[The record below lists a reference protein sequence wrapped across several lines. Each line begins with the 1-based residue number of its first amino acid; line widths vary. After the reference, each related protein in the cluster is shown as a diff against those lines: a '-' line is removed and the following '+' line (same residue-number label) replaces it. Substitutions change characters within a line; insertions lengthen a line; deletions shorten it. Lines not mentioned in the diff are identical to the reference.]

1 MKKILFGC
9 IAAASMLF
17 AASCAKESEKA
28 LPGEALEV
36 TFDVSLQSALSTRA
50 ISDGNT
56 VDKLTYKVYNTAGEA
71 ISGKEGTADIAN
83 GSASVK
89 ISLIQGQTYQFV
101 FWAQK
106 GDTYDLSAFPT
117 VKVDYTNV
125 PNNDESRDA
134 FYFAGDIKIEET
146 TQTVK
151 LNRPFAQI
159 NFGVIYDKEV
169 PVTKS
174 SMTVNSGVYSQIDLL
189 TGNVTEEV
197 KDITFTTAAIP
208 TETLKANG
216 KEYTYLSMDYVLVPK
231 EGSTLDLSFDFDGT
245 SYKNANVPAKKNH
258 RTNLLAEVTAEQ
270 EIDFN
275 ITVDPNY
282 DEEGDTDIIIEGE
295 GNGEEPG
302 GEEPGETKEVVD
314 VLNNANTI
322 NSTATSYTTWTY
334 TATSGAEY
342 SGNSAGQYSSIQ
354 LRTTNSNEGVVT
366 TKSGG
371 KVAKISV
378 KWISNT
384 LDARTLDVYGKNEAY
399 ESPADLF
406 NPDKQGNLI
415 ASFAKADGDK
425 EIVIEGNPTFIGFRS
440 NASALYLDEVKITWI
455 QGDSSTEPEE
465 PEEPAT
471 VTVSNVKAEYA
482 EGKVNFTANFDGK
495 KEDIKSAAF
504 VYGPA
509 TRAASEGEV
518 AATIG
523 DGVLTASTTL
533 EPGNYTVSVKINGEP
548 VESTTAGQDEVNI
561 EVPESEEPEQPGD
574 DEKGSLNN
582 PFTVAEAIAKAIET
596 NETPTTDKYYIKG
609 FVASITEQ
617 FGANFGNATF
627 TMVDKGSSDVFT
639 AFRVFYQAESQKW
652 VEGDEIVHVG
662 DEVLVCGQIVN
673 YKGNTPETN
682 QNTGYLV
689 EILGYAPVIDTF
701 EVDYNADTNKATFTA
716 TYTNKDNVSL
726 KAGFTYEGASG
737 SVDVPATAA
746 NGTFT
751 ATIDT
756 KDLAYGT
763 YNVIAY
769 VNDIKS
775 SPKAFTIKDPNAGEV
790 KEYVDVLDNAFTGVG
805 SVTQYKD
812 WENTGSAS
820 GAVYKGQ
827 SAGDGG
833 TIQLRSNNNNSGIV
847 TTASGGTV
855 KKIVVTWNTEKTANG
870 RKIDIYGKNDA
881 YSAAT
886 DLYGTDKGTQ
896 LGSIVYSTGTSTGEL
911 VIEGNYTHIGFRSN
925 SSALYLDEV
934 QITWEK

>member
-125 PNNDESRDA
+125 PNNDENRDA
-134 FYFAGDIKIEET
+134 FYFAGNIAINAA
-146 TQTVK
+146 TQKVE
-151 LNRPFAQI
+151 LHRPFAQI

-174 SMTVNSGVYSQIDLL
+174 YMNVKSGAYSQIDLL

-197 KDITFTTAAIP
+197 KNIGFTPAAIP

-245 SYKNANVPAKKNH
+245 LYNNANVPAKMNH

-270 EIDFN
+270 EIDFT
-275 ITVDPNY
+275 ITVVPDY

-314 VLNNANTI
+314 VLNNAVTGV
-322 NSTATSYTTWTY
+322 TAQTYTPWTY
-334 TATSGAEY
+334 TAASGAEY
-342 SGNSAGQYSSIQ
+342 SGNSAGSYSSIQ
-354 LRTTNSNEGVVT
+354 LRNTNSNEGVVT

-378 KWISNT
+378 TWNSNT
-384 LDARTLDVYGKNEAY
+384 TNDTRTVDVYGKNEAY

-406 NPDKQGNLI
+406 NADKQGNLI
-415 ASFAKADGDK
+415 ASFVKADGDK

-440 NASALYLDEVKITWI
+440 RTGALYLDEVKITWI
-455 QGDSSTEPEE
+455 QGDSSTEPGE

-482 EGKVNFTANFDGK
+482 DGKVNFTANFDGK
-495 KEDIKSAAF
+495 KEDIQSAAF

-518 AATIG
+518 AANIG
-523 DGVLTASTTL
+523 EGVLTASTTL

-548 VESTTAGQDEVNI
+548 VVSTTADQDEVNI
-561 EVPESEEPEQPGD
+561 TVPESEEPEQPGD

-582 PFTVAEAIAKAIET
+582 PFTVAEAIAKAIEAGT
-596 NETPTTDKYYIKG
+596 TATTETYYIKG
-609 FVASITEQ
+609 FISDVEEQ
-617 FGANFGNATF
+617 FGAQYGNATF
-627 TMVDKGSSDVFT
+627 VMIDKGAPEATFK
-639 AFRVFYQAESQKW
+639 AFRVKYYDNQPW
-652 VEGDEIVHVG
+652 VAGNDTVNAG
-662 DEVLVCGQIVN
+662 DEVIVCGKIVTYN
-673 YKGNTPETN
+673 GIYETSSGS
-682 QNTGYLV
+682 GYLY
-689 EILGYAPVIDTF
+689 EITFAAPTLSVVDVTIADGKVTF
-701 EVDYNADTNKATFTA
+701 KAD
-716 TYTNKDNVSL
+716 YTNKSNVPIT
-726 KAGFTYEGASG
+726 KAGFKYGDSNVTVAVPNGTEGQITAEVSNVPFGSYSVKAYLDEYESPTATSFTINNPEETFVYKKITTAEELTDGVYLIVSEGDNLIFNGGLAKLDAEGNKIDVTISDGKIESNDTTDGAVFTFNSANGSFKSASG
-737 SVDVPATAA
+737 NYIGQTTDA
-746 NGTFT
+746 NGLAAS
-751 ATIDT
+751 ATVEYTNTVTVESSGDVT
-756 KDLAYGT
+756 
-763 YNVIAY
+763 
-769 VNDIKS
+769 IKS
-775 SPKAFTIKDPNAGEV
+775 SGNA
-790 KEYVDVLDNAFTGVG
+790 YLRYNNNANNGTRFRY
-805 SVTQYKD
+805 YKSTSYT
-812 WENTGSAS
+812 N
-820 GAVYKGQ
+820 Q
-827 SAGDGG
+827 QP
-833 TIQLRSNNNNSGIV
+833 IQLY
-847 TTASGGTV
+847 
-855 KKIVVTWNTEKTANG
+855 KK
-870 RKIDIYGKNDA
+870 
-881 YSAAT
+881 
-886 DLYGTDKGTQ
+886 
-896 LGSIVYSTGTSTGEL
+896 
-911 VIEGNYTHIGFRSN
+911 
-925 SSALYLDEV
+925 V
-934 QITWEK
+934 QE

>member
-117 VKVDYTNV
+117 VKVNYTLV

-134 FYFAGDIKIEET
+134 FYFAGNIAINAA
-146 TQTVK
+146 TQKVE
-151 LNRPFAQI
+151 LHRPFAQI

-174 SMTVNSGVYSQIDLL
+174 YMNVKSGAYSQIDLL
-189 TGNVTEEV
+189 TGKVSEEV
-197 KDITFTTAAIP
+197 KNIGFTPAAIP

-245 SYKNANVPAKKNH
+245 LYNNANVPAKMNH

-270 EIDFN
+270 EIDFT
-275 ITVDPNY
+275 ITVVPDY

-314 VLNNANTI
+314 VLNNAVTGV
-322 NSTATSYTTWTY
+322 TGTSYTTWTY
-334 TATSGAEY
+334 TAASGAEY
-342 SGNSAGQYSSIQ
+342 NGNSAGQYSSIQ

-378 KWISNT
+378 TWNSNT
-384 LDARTLDVYGKNEAY
+384 VDRTLDVYGKNEAY
-399 ESPADLF
+399 ELPADLF
-406 NPDKQGNLI
+406 DKSGKQGSLI
-415 ASFAKADGDK
+415 ASFKKNDGDK
-425 EIVIEGNPTFIGFRS
+425 EIVIDGDYAFIGFRS

-482 EGKVNFTANFDGK
+482 DGKVNFTANYDGK
-495 KEDIKSAAF
+495 KDAIKSAAF
-504 VYGPA
+504 VYAPA

-548 VESTTAGQDEVNI
+548 VESTTADQDEVNI
-561 EVPESEEPEQPGD
+561 EVPEGETPEQP
-574 DEKGSLNN
+574 EE
-582 PFTVAEAIAKAIET
+582 VKAISVADFIAAPESDTQVYELVGKITGSINTTYGNFDLEDET
-596 NETPTTDKYYIKG
+596 GSVYVYGLTATNLGYGATNDKSYASLGLAANDKIKIQG
-609 FVASITEQ
+609 YRGSYNDKIEVVYAWFIEVVEKAVVEPVEPGDGNFESDAAFVCSSDDS
-617 FGANFGNATF
+617 GNAAYSL
-627 TMVDKGSSDVFT
+627 GSSKFNGEAATGFKLGTGSKAGKFVS
-639 AFRVFYQAESQKW
+639 AAVG
-652 VEGDEIVHVG
+652 VEGDHTLTLYGVAW
-662 DEVLVCGQIVN
+662 
-673 YKGNTPETN
+673 KGAKGT
-682 QNTGYLV
+682 LKVSV
-689 EILGYAPVIDTF
+689 EG
-701 EVDYNADTNKATFTA
+701 N
-716 TYTNKDNVSL
+716 
-726 KAGFTYEGASG
+726 G
-737 SVDVPATAA
+737 SVE
-746 NGTFT
+746 GTNSY
-751 ATIDT
+751 
-756 KDLAYGT
+756 DLAS
-763 YNVIAY
+763 
-769 VNDIKS
+769 NDGATGN
-775 SPKAFTIKDPNAGEV
+775 PPYTI
-790 KEYVDVLDNAFTGVG
+790 T
-805 SVTQYKD
+805 VTESDHYTF
-812 WENTGSAS
+812 NL
-820 GAVYKGQ
+820 KG
-827 SAGDGG
+827 
-833 TIQLRSNNNNSGIV
+833 L
-847 TTASGGTV
+847 TADS
-855 KKIVVTWNTEKTANG
+855 KIVFETVTG
-870 RKIDIYGKNDA
+870 
-881 YSAAT
+881 
-886 DLYGTDKGTQ
+886 
-896 LGSIVYSTGTSTGEL
+896 
-911 VIEGNYTHIGFRSN
+911 
-925 SSALYLDEV
+925 ALRVVVAGVHME
-934 QITWEK
+934 

>member
-117 VKVDYTNV
+117 VKVNYTNV

-151 LNRPFAQI
+151 LSRPFAQI

-174 SMTVNSGVYSQIDLL
+174 YMNVKSGAYSQIDLL
-189 TGNVTEEV
+189 TGKVSEEV
-197 KDITFTTAAIP
+197 KNIGFTPAAIP

-245 SYKNANVPAKKNH
+245 LYNNANVPAKMNH

-378 KWISNT
+378 KWNSNT

-406 NPDKQGNLI
+406 NADKQGNLI
-415 ASFAKADGDK
+415 ASFAKADGNK

-440 NASALYLDEVKITWI
+440 KSSALYLDEVEITWI

-482 EGKVNFTANFDGK
+482 DGKVNFTANYDGK
-495 KEDIKSAAF
+495 KDAIKSAAF
-504 VYGPA
+504 VYAPA

-561 EVPESEEPEQPGD
+561 EVPEVEEPEQPEEVKAVSVADFNAAPESDTQVYELVGKITGSINTTYGNFDLEDETGSVYVYGLTATNLGYGATNDKSYASLGLSANDKIKIQGYRGSFNDKIEVMYAWFIEVVEKAVVEPVEPGD
-574 DEKGSLNN
+574 GNFESD
-582 PFTVAEAIAKAIET
+582 AA
-596 NETPTTDKYYIKG
+596 
-609 FVASITEQ
+609 FVC
-617 FGANFGNATF
+617 
-627 TMVDKGSSDVFT
+627 SSDDSTNKVYTLGTGSKFNGEAAT
-639 AFRVFYQAESQKW
+639 GFKLGTSSAAGKFVSEAVG
-652 VEGDEIVHVG
+652 VEGDHTLTLYGVAWSGKSGTLKVSVE
-662 DEVLVCGQIVN
+662 
-673 YKGNTPETN
+673 GN
-682 QNTGYLV
+682 
-689 EILGYAPVIDTF
+689 
-701 EVDYNADTNKATFTA
+701 
-716 TYTNKDNVSL
+716 
-726 KAGFTYEGASG
+726 G
-737 SVDVPATAA
+737 SVEGTDSYSLVSNSGAA
-746 NGTFT
+746 NNPPYTITVTESDHYTFNL
-751 ATIDT
+751 
-756 KDLAYGT
+756 KGL
-763 YNVIAY
+763 
-769 VNDIKS
+769 
-775 SPKAFTIKDPNAGEV
+775 
-790 KEYVDVLDNAFTGVG
+790 
-805 SVTQYKD
+805 
-812 WENTGSAS
+812 SADS
-820 GAVYKGQ
+820 
-827 SAGDGG
+827 
-833 TIQLRSNNNNSGIV
+833 
-847 TTASGGTV
+847 
-855 KKIVVTWNTEKTANG
+855 KIVFE
-870 RKIDIYGKNDA
+870 
-881 YSAAT
+881 
-886 DLYGTDKGTQ
+886 
-896 LGSIVYSTGTSTGEL
+896 ST
-911 VIEGNYTHIGFRSN
+911 
-925 SSALYLDEV
+925 SSAPRVVVAGVHME
-934 QITWEK
+934 

>member
-117 VKVDYTNV
+117 VKVDYTLV

-134 FYFAGDIKIEET
+134 FYFAGNIPIDAA
-146 TQTVK
+146 TQSVK
-151 LNRPFAQI
+151 LNRAFAQI

-174 SMTVNSGVYSQIDLL
+174 YMNVKSGAYSQIDLL
-189 TGNVTEEV
+189 TGKVSEEV
-197 KDITFTTAAIP
+197 KNIGFTPAAIP

-245 SYKNANVPAKKNH
+245 FYDNANVPAKMNH

-282 DEEGDTDIIIEGE
+282 DEEGDTDIIIDGE

-314 VLNNANTI
+314 VLNNAVTGV
-322 NSTATSYTTWTY
+322 TTQTYTPWTY
-334 TATSGAEY
+334 TAASGAEY
-342 SGNSAGQYSSIQ
+342 SGNSAGSYSSIQ
-354 LRTTNSNEGVVT
+354 LRNTNSNEGVVT

-371 KVAKISV
+371 KAAKISV
-378 KWISNT
+378 TWNSNT
-384 LDARTLDVYGKNEAY
+384 TNDTRTVDVYGKNEAY

-406 NPDKQGNLI
+406 NADKQGNLI
-415 ASFAKADGDK
+415 ASFVKADGDK

-440 NASALYLDEVKITWI
+440 RTGALYLDEVKITWI

-482 EGKVNFTANFDGK
+482 DGKVNFTANFDGK
-495 KEDIKSAAF
+495 KEDIQSAAF
-504 VYGPA
+504 VYAPA

-523 DGVLTASTTL
+523 DGILEASATL

-548 VESTTAGQDEVNI
+548 VESTTADQDEVNI
-561 EVPESEEPEQPGD
+561 EVPEVEEPEQPGD

-596 NETPTTDKYYIKG
+596 NETPTTEKYYIKG

-627 TMVDKGSSDVFT
+627 TMVDKGSSDLFT
-639 AFRVFYQAESQKW
+639 AYRVYYQAESQKW

-775 SPKAFTIKDPNAGEV
+775 SPKAFTIENPNANTQQ
-790 KEYVDVLDNAFTGVG
+790 YVDVIDVAFIGASSATSYFDWSNKSG
-805 SVTQYKD
+805 SEST
-812 WENTGSAS
+812 
-820 GAVYKGQ
+820 AVYAGNTADNKG
-827 SAGDGG
+827 AYV
-833 TIQLRSNNNNSGIV
+833 QLRSTNNAGII
-847 TTASGGTV
+847 TTASGGAV
-855 KKIVVTWNTEKTANG
+855 KKVVVSWNTATSTGN
-870 RKIDIYGKNDA
+870 RTLDIYGKNSA
-881 YSAAT
+881 YEAVA
-886 DLYGTDKGTQ
+886 DLYDNTKQGTKI
-896 LGSIVYSTGTSTGEL
+896 GSITCGTATEV
-911 VIEGNYTHIGFRSN
+911 VINGAYEYIGLRSN
-925 SSALYLDEV
+925 NGAMYLDEI